1 MFRKFFKTVV
11 VNLKAHSTILLAGVL
26 SLGLPLTAVFAG
38 SLEVDAV
45 HSKVEFTVP
54 HMVIASVTGRFDKF
68 EATSKFDEKTGRFN
82 DLVVKIK
89 TDSINTNDEKRN
101 GHLKSPDFFDAEKNP
116 VITFAGSGSVVLK
129 PGVPTKLPGTLTL
142 RGVSKQ
148 ISLTVTYKG
157 TVKDPSGNLKYV
169 FEANTKINRKDFGII
184 WNKPLDNGGVL
195 VGEDVK
201 IQIAVE
207 ANPMS

>member
-11 VNLKAHSTILLAGVL
+11 VKIKAYFRILLLAVL
-26 SLGLPLTAVFAG
+26 SMGVPLTTVSAG
-38 SLEVDAV
+38 ALEVDAA

-68 EATSKFDEKTGRFN
+68 EGTSKFDEKTGRLT

-116 VITFAGSGSVVLK
+116 AITFAGSGSVVLR
-129 PGVPTKLPGTLTL
+129 PGVPTKLSGTLTL
-142 RGVSKQ
+142 RGISKQ
-148 ISLTVTYKG
+148 IGLTVTYKG
-157 TVKDPSGNLKYV
+157 SVKDPSGAIKYV

-195 VGEDVK
+195 IGEDVK

-207 ANPMS
+207 ANPTS